1 MLVSLPRERLR
12 IRDIRAE
19 DPPSIAAAFSAQGW
33 HKPESQYV
41 QYLAEHRAGRRR
53 VLIAEVLL
61 APDPPAFAGY
71 LTIVWESAYPPFR
84 EAGIPEIVDFN
95 VLIKYR
101 RMGIG
106 TALMDE
112 AERLVAE
119 RAPIVG
125 IGVGL
130 TPDYGPA
137 HILYVKRGYIPDG
150 RGLFYRGHHLQ
161 WGESCLVNDELTLN
175 FTKVLR

>member
-1 MLVSLPRERLR
+1 MPARLPRDRLI
-12 IRDIRAE
+12 IRDIRRA
-19 DPPSIAAAFSAQGW
+19 DPPIIAAAFSAQGW
-33 HKPESQYV
+33 HKPESQYQ
-41 QYLAEHRAGRRR
+41 QYLAEHLAGRRR
-53 VLIAEVLL
+53 VLIAEVSL

-71 LTIVWESAYPPFR
+71 LTIVWESEYPPFR

-95 VLIKYR
+95 VLIKHR

-106 TALMDE
+106 SALMDE

-161 WGESCLVNDELTLN
+161 WGETCTINDELSLN